1 MAPKPRVTRDRIVEA
16 AVDVIREAGEEA
28 LNARAVARRLNCS
41 TQPVMYQFASMEDLK
56 RAVYERIDRLHTE
69 FLLRPAGEGDPLLEI
84 GLNYI
89 RFAVEEPR
97 LFRFLFQS
105 GYVRETGLT
114 EMIDSPELEPVLS
127 AMQTG
132 LDMDADGTKKV
143 FLTAAMFAHGYAS
156 IIANNNMRFDE
167 DTVAADLERAFTGAV
182 MAVRQE
188 GNENEKAV

>member
-1 MAPKPRVTRDRIVEA
+1 
-16 AVDVIREAGEEA
+16 
-28 LNARAVARRLNCS
+28 
-41 TQPVMYQFASMEDLK
+41 MYQFASMEELK

-69 FLLRPAGEGDPLLEI
+69 FLMRSGGERDPLLEI

-105 GYVRETGLT
+105 GYVREAGLK
-114 EMIDSPELEPVLS
+114 EMIESPELAPVLS
-127 AMQTG
+127 AMQAG
-132 LDMDADGTKKV
+132 LEMDGNGTKKV

-156 IIANNNMRFDE
+156 IIANNNLRFDE

-188 GNENEKAV
+188 DNKNEEVF